1 VLEPWRAV
9 DELVERAPSVEE
21 LRLHGLQLLAARRL
35 RLQGRSVD
43 RQLVHDEQL
52 AAAVTLSAPLLLRRV
67 REAYDGPVVLMKG
80 PVLAELYPEPRL
92 RPFGDVDVLV
102 ADAERAQRALLAAGF
117 RPVGDPSL
125 FRNIHHL
132 RPLVAPGVALTVEVH
147 DRPKWPEGCQAP
159 PVEELLAR
167 AIPSPGGLLR
177 LPAAEHALLVAAHSW
192 AHAPLGRLG
201 QLLDAHLLAACADE
215 AELQALARRWSV
227 ERLWSTTSLAA
238 RALFEDGASSWPLRG
253 WARSL
258 PAVRERTVFERHLE
272 TCLAPFSALPFR
284 RSAAAAG
291 RGALGTVRRQPE
303 EAWGEKLARTS
314 RALRSPRAPLSKHR
328 QALAGR
334 SRKAS

>member
-1 VLEPWRAV
+1 MPELWRAV
-9 DELVERAPSVEE
+9 DDLAERAPSVED
-21 LRLHGLQLLAARRL
+21 LRRHGLQLLAARRL

-52 AAAVTLSAPLLLRRV
+52 AAAVTLSTPLLLRRV
-67 REAYDGPVVLMKG
+67 REAYDGPLVVMKG

-102 ADAERAQRALLAAGF
+102 ADAERTQRALLAAGF

-132 RPLVAPGVALTVEVH
+132 RPLIAPGLALTVEVH

-167 AIPSPGGLLR
+167 AIPAPDGLLR

-201 QLLDAHLLAACADE
+201 QLLDAHLLAAGADE
-215 AELQALARRWSV
+215 AELRALTRCWSL
-227 ERLWSTTSLAA
+227 ERLWNTTALAA
-238 RALFEDGASSWPLRG
+238 EALFGDGASSWPLRT

-258 PAVRERTVFERHLE
+258 PAARERTVFERHLE
-272 TCLAPFSALPFR
+272 TWLAPFSALSFP
-284 RSAAAAG
+284 RSAAAAA

-303 EAWGEKLARTS
+303 EAWREKLARTS

>member
-1 VLEPWRAV
+1 M
-9 DELVERAPSVEE
+9 DD
-21 LRLHGLQLLAARRL
+21 LRRHGLQLLAARRL
-35 RLQGRSVD
+35 RLQGRPVH

-52 AAAVTLSAPLLLRRV
+52 AAAVTLSTPLLLRRV
-67 REAYDGPVVLMKG
+67 RAAYDGPVVLMKG

-92 RPFGDVDVLV
+92 RPFGDVDILV

-132 RPLVAPGVALTVEVH
+132 RPLVAPGLALTVEVH
-147 DRPKWPEGCQAP
+147 DRPKWPEGCDAP
-159 PVEELLAR
+159 SVEELLAR
-167 AIPSPGGLLR
+167 AIPAPAGLLT
-177 LPAAEHALLVAAHSW
+177 LPAAEHALVVAAHSW
-192 AHAPLGRLG
+192 AHSPLGRLG
-201 QLLDAHLLAACADE
+201 HLLDVHLLAAGAEEAD
-215 AELQALARRWSV
+215 LRTLARRWGL
-227 ERLWSTTSLAA
+227 ERLWETTA
-238 RALFEDGASSWPLRG
+238 RASGALFGDGRSSWPLRT

-272 TCLAPFSALPFR
+272 TCFAPFWALRIP

-291 RGALGTVRRQPE
+291 RGALGTMRRQPE

-328 QALAGR
+328 QALDRR